1 MNKKSVSF
9 YAFIWVSALLLPSL
23 LWGGALD
30 ATAIKATSHDMVMTI
45 LDVVKYIGLIGG
57 VGGGVAMVAFKLMN
71 GSPDAW
77 QTGMKI
83 IGGGAILASIT
94 QFVDWAASL

>member
-1 MNKKSVSF
+1 MFNRNVSF
-9 YAFIWVSALLLPSL
+9 LVIIFSL
-23 LWGGALD
+23 IFFPMFLFGALD
-30 ATAIKATSHDMVMTI
+30 ASAIKATSHDMVMTI

-77 QTGMKI
+77 QLGLKI
-83 IGGGAILASIT
+83 IGGGAILASIS

>member
-1 MNKKSVSF
+1 MKKSVCF
-9 YAFIWVSALLLPSL
+9 YALTVFAVLFFPDLIWA
-23 LWGGALD
+23 ALD
-30 ATAIKATSHDMVMTI
+30 ATAIKKTSHDMVMTI

-77 QTGMKI
+77 QMGMKI

>member
-1 MNKKSVSF
+1 MNKKSVCF
-9 YAFIWVSALLLPSL
+9 YAVVWVGVFAFPAI
-23 LWGGALD
+23 LWGGSLD

-77 QTGMKI
+77 QMGMKI